1 MRKRIGGASKVAAIL
16 TVFSA
21 ALINGFTARRS
32 SRMKRFTRIG
42 ALACLLIMTI
52 SAPAISAEKVLKLG
66 TTGRL
71 GMPIGDAIDQ
81 ALVPTLEKVSGGKMT
96 VEPHYR
102 KSLCAE
108 QKCGEQ
114 ANQGLI
120 QLWTSSTA
128 NFGSFGMA
136 LSIFDLP
143 YIFKSIEDA
152 DRITKAWLGAAQSKL
167 ASETTGHMPLSIYS
181 SGGFRQLGNAA
192 KPIHTPS
199 DMKGIKWRV
208 TKSPI
213 EYTLIKSWGGVPV
226 PYDWGQLYQ
235 GLQSGVVEGQYVAIP
250 WQEVAKLHEV
260 AKYYTEIGGSWSGNV
275 LSMDMAQYEQLSAEE
290 KAWVHEAADAFGEA
304 VGDLDKK
311 WVLDGT
317 VAIKDGIKEW
327 YVPNEAEM
335 ALWRKGAIGAWKNAK
350 GTFDPVLAERVLA
363 EQGLDQFIADLKEA
377 GAL

>member
-1 MRKRIGGASKVAAIL
+1 M
-16 TVFSA
+16 
-21 ALINGFTARRS
+21 
-32 SRMKRFTRIG
+32 MKRYSLIFIL
-42 ALACLLIMTI
+42 ALLLMVTF
-52 SAPAISAEKVLKLG
+52 STQAISEVKVLKLG

-81 ALVPTLEKVSGGKMT
+81 ALIPTIEKVSGGKMT
-96 VEPHYR
+96 VKPYYR

-120 QLWTSSTA
+120 QLWTTSTA

-136 LSIFDLP
+136 LAVFDLP

-152 DRITKAWLGAAQSKL
+152 DRITNGWLAAAQSEV
-167 ASETTGHMPLSIYS
+167 ASKTTGHIPLSIYS
-181 SGGFRQLGNAA
+181 SGGFRQLGNATQPVHSP
-192 KPIHTPS
+192 K
-199 DMKGIKWRV
+199 DMKGMKWRV

-213 EYTLIKSWGGVPV
+213 EYTLIKAWGGVPV

-275 LSMDMAQYEQLSAEE
+275 LAMDMAQYEKLTEEE
-290 KAWVHEAADAFGEA
+290 KGWVRKGAEAFGKA
-304 VGDLDKK
+304 VNDLDRKWIDDGVTTIKK
-311 WVLDGT
+311 E
-317 VAIKDGIKEW
+317 IKEW
-327 YVPNEAEM
+327 YTPNEAEM
-335 ALWRKGAIGAWKNAK
+335 AEWRKGAIGAWKNAK
-350 GTFDPVLAERVLA
+350 GTFDPAQAERILA
-363 EQGLDQFIADLKEA
+363 DQGLHDFIAALKEA